1 MHADVFDSFGS
12 GAHMASFLGRR
23 FLFFI
28 PTFLAIS
35 LITFVLMK
43 SVPGGPWDRD
53 PQSKQVDP
61 RTVKLLELQYGL
73 NKPAWRQFVAY
84 IIGDFDD
91 EGAFKCGAVCGNLG
105 PSYRQRGKTVQEILF
120 SPPEGKTFLDSK
132 FGYTLRLGAIAF
144 GFAVLIG
151 IPLGVLAAL
160 RQNSLFDYVVTFFTN
175 IGSAVPGFVAC
186 FFAIIVFAVT
196 LKLTNVTQDWSRAG
210 ISAFLLPGVM
220 FGLNMMSVFARYM
233 RTTVLEVMAQ
243 DYVRTARAKGAR
255 ESAVIWRHILR
266 NALIPVI
273 TILGPALA
281 GLLTGSIVIEQIF
294 GVPGVG
300 VDFVRA
306 IGQRDYSLIM
316 GTTLFY
322 FMLVILGNLSVDILY
337 GVVDPRIRVE

>member
-1 MHADVFDSFGS
+1 MTGFFV
-12 GAHMASFLGRR
+12 RR

-35 LITFVLMK
+35 LITFGLMK
-43 SVPGGPWDRD
+43 AAPGGPWDRD
-53 PQSKQVDP
+53 PESKRLDP
-61 RTVKLLELQYGL
+61 RTVKLLEQQYGL
-73 NKPAWRQFVAY
+73 DKPSWRQFVAY
-84 IIGDFDD
+84 IVGDFDD
-91 EGAFKCGAVCGNLG
+91 EGVFQCGVVCGNLG
-105 PSYRQRGKTVQEILF
+105 PSYRQRGMTVQQILF

-132 FGYTLRLGAIAF
+132 FGYTLRLGGIAF
-144 GFAVLIG
+144 GFALLIG
-151 IPLGVLAAL
+151 LPLGVLAAL

-175 IGSAVPGFVAC
+175 IGSAVPSFVAC
-186 FFAIIVFAVT
+186 FFAIIIFAVT
-196 LKLTNVTQDWSRAG
+196 LKLTSVTQDWSRAS
-210 ISAFLLPGVM
+210 IAAFLLPGVM
-220 FGLNMMSVFARYM
+220 FGLNTMSAIARYM
-233 RTTVLEVMAQ
+233 RATVLEVMRQ
-243 DYVRTARAKGAR
+243 DYVRTARAKGAK

-300 VDFVRA
+300 VDFIRA

-322 FMLVILGNLSVDILY
+322 FVLVILGNLSVDILY

>member
-1 MHADVFDSFGS
+1 MT
-12 GAHMASFLGRR
+12 SFLVRR

-28 PTFLAIS
+28 PTFLVIS
-35 LITFVLMK
+35 LITFALMK
-43 SVPGGPWDRD
+43 AAPGGPWDRD
-53 PQSKQVDP
+53 SDSKQVDARP
-61 RTVKLLELQYGL
+61 VKLLEQQYGL
-73 NKPAWRQFVAY
+73 NKPPWRQFLGY
-84 IIGDFDD
+84 IIGDVDD
-91 EGAFKCGAVCGNLG
+91 KGVFKCGAVCGNLG

-120 SPPEGKTFLDSK
+120 TPPPGKGFFDSK

-144 GFAVLIG
+144 GFAVFFG

-160 RQNSLFDYVVTFFTN
+160 RQNSPFDYTVTFFTN

-186 FFAIIVFAVT
+186 FFAIILFAVT
-196 LKLTNVTQDWSRAG
+196 LKLTSVTQDWSKAG
-210 ISAFLLPGVM
+210 INTFLLPGIM
-220 FGLNMMSVFARYM
+220 FGLNTMSAIARYM
-233 RTTVLEVMAQ
+233 RATVLEVMRQ
-243 DYVRTARAKGAR
+243 DYVRTARSKGAR

-300 VDFVRA
+300 VDFIRA

-322 FMLVILGNLSVDILY
+322 FVLVILGNLSVDILY

>member
-1 MHADVFDSFGS
+1 MTG
-12 GAHMASFLGRR
+12 FLVRR
-23 FLFFI
+23 FLLCI
-28 PTFLAIS
+28 PTFLLIS
-35 LITFVLMK
+35 LITFALMK
-43 SVPGGPWDRD
+43 AAPGGPWDRD
-53 PQSKQVDP
+53 SQSKQIDP
-61 RTVKLLELQYGL
+61 RTVKLLDLQYGL

-84 IIGDFDD
+84 VIGDFDD
-91 EGAFKCGAVCGNLG
+91 RGVFKCGAVCGNLG
-105 PSYRQRGKTVQEILF
+105 PSYRQRGRTVQQILF
-120 SPPEGKTFLDSK
+120 EPPAGKGFFDSK

-144 GFAVLIG
+144 VFSVLIG

-160 RQNSLFDYVVTFFTN
+160 RHNSPFDYFVTFFTN

-186 FFAIIVFAVT
+186 FFAIIIFAVA
-196 LKLTNVTQDWSRAG
+196 LKLTSVTQDWSKAG
-210 ISAFLLPGVM
+210 LNAFLLPGFM
-220 FGLNMMSVFARYM
+220 FGLNTMSAIARYM
-233 RTTVLEVMAQ
+233 RAAVLEVMRQ
-243 DYVRTARAKGAR
+243 DYVRTARSKGAR

-300 VDFVRA
+300 VDFIRA

-322 FMLVILGNLSVDILY
+322 FVLVILGNLSVDILY

>member
-1 MHADVFDSFGS
+1 MT
-12 GAHMASFLGRR
+12 SFLVRR

-28 PTFLAIS
+28 PTFLVIS
-35 LITFVLMK
+35 VITFALMK
-43 SVPGGPWDRD
+43 AAPGGPWDRD
-53 PQSKQVDP
+53 SESKQVDA
-61 RTVKLLELQYGL
+61 RTVKLLEQQYGL
-73 NKPAWRQFVAY
+73 NKPSWRQFVSY
-84 IIGDFDD
+84 IFGDFDD
-91 EGAFKCGAVCGNLG
+91 QGAFKCGAVCGNLG
-105 PSYRQRGKTVQEILF
+105 PSYRQRGKTVQQILF
-120 SPPEGKTFLDSK
+120 TPPAGKGFVDSK
-132 FGYTLRLGAIAF
+132 FGYTLRLGVIAF
-144 GFAVLIG
+144 GFSVLFG

-186 FFAIIVFAVT
+186 FFAIIIFAVT
-196 LKLTNVTQDWSRAG
+196 LKLTSVTQDWSKAG
-210 ISAFLLPGVM
+210 INTFLLPGIM
-220 FGLNMMSVFARYM
+220 FGLNTMSAIARYM
-233 RTTVLEVMAQ
+233 RATVLEVMRQ
-243 DYVRTARAKGAR
+243 DYVRTARSKGAK

-300 VDFVRA
+300 VDFIRA

-322 FMLVILGNLSVDILY
+322 FVLVILGNLSVDILY